1 MHPVLFKIG
10 SFEVPTFGAV
20 MVLAFFGGLWIARK
34 RAPLYG
40 LTADQM
46 SDGAFWALI
55 AGIIGARVFF
65 IAQELPHYLSH
76 LNELFSLRFQGLTSF
91 GGLICGGLALWVWAK
106 KKGLGI
112 SPFFELAA
120 PGFLLAHAIGRFGCL
135 MNGCCFGG
143 VCPTDTPWGI
153 HIAGHTEL
161 HHPAQVY
168 DSLMNFLAL
177 GAVLMFARR
186 PHKLG
191 QITGLTLIL
200 HGLTRFIYEFWRAGT
215 DAQVAAGDA
224 SSTYWIHNA
233 NATFGITQAQVMAL
247 GISVAGVA
255 VFALCKGRRIA
266 ETPVVP
272 SVEAATA

>member
-1 MHPVLFKIG
+1 MHPVLFKLG
-10 SFEVPTFGAV
+10 SIEIPTFGAI
-20 MVLAFFGGLWIARK
+20 MVLAFFGGLWLARK

-65 IAQELPHYLSH
+65 IAQDLPHYLQH
-76 LNELFSLRFQGLTSF
+76 RDELFTLRFQGLTSF

-106 KKGLGI
+106 RKGLGI
-112 SPFFELAA
+112 APFFELAA
-120 PGFLLAHAIGRFGCL
+120 PGFLLAHIIGRFGCL

-153 HIAGHTEL
+153 HIPGHSAL
-161 HHPAQVY
+161 HHPAQIY
-168 DSLMNFLAL
+168 DSLMNVVALA
-177 GAVLMFARR
+177 AVLAFARR

-200 HGLTRFIYEFWRAGT
+200 HGITRFIYEFWRAGT
-215 DAQVAAGDA
+215 EAQVAANDA
-224 SSTYWIHNA
+224 SSTYW
-233 NATFGITQAQVMAL
+233 GSLPVTQAQVMAL
-247 GISVAGVA
+247 AISAVGVA
-255 VFALCKGRRIA
+255 IFAFSKGRRIA
-266 ETPVVP
+266 ETPIAP
-272 SVEAATA
+272 IEAATA